1 MDAAQAFYARYCGLR
16 PVHERL
22 SDGHRVAWLG
32 WGEDPPRFVIV
43 LTELPFDT
51 NEQTPLQ
58 HIGMAVDA
66 RDEVARIYAAGVAA
80 GISRAWA
87 PTDAGQIVGY
97 YCALADPDG
106 NLVEFSFGQRI
117 G

>member
-1 MDAAQAFYARYCGLR
+1 MDAAQAFYARFCGMR

-22 SDGHRVAWLG
+22 SDGRRVAWLG

-43 LTELPFDT
+43 LL
-51 NEQTPLQ
+51 EQPYDANTQPPLQ
-58 HIGMAVDA
+58 HIGMAVDS
-66 RDEVARIYAAGVAA
+66 RDEVDRIHADGLAA
-80 GISRAWA
+80 GITHTWP
-87 PTDAGQIVGY
+87 PTDAGPVVGY

-106 NLVEFSFGQRI
+106 NLVEFSCGQRL